1 MIDQRVK
8 EHVIRQVDAV
18 EGARGDYENVVRRGE
33 RRQRTTRGLQAV
45 AAILLAVGLVGVA
58 TQLADRPV
66 ADGIAEPDVELTVN
80 PGERSG
86 ALAEELAERSGPRAV
101 EETASHIGWV
111 ETPQGRFDLVTYV
124 VDDDPNRPADRPT
137 CAEGVFVGV
146 VSDDPRFGFGRCDPS
161 GEIPPLS
168 GGYGLEDDF
177 GREDG
182 FFYILERTPANT
194 EHVIVATS
202 EEKSVRIATRGGYV
216 FVAWPTSWGP
226 PTLLTAHDVDG
237 SQTGSMSYT
246 E

>member
-1 MIDQRVK
+1 MIDQRVR
-8 EHVIRQVDAV
+8 EHVIRQVEAV
-18 EGARGDYENVVRRGE
+18 EGARGDYESVLRRGE
-33 RRQRTTRGLQAV
+33 RRRRTTRGLQAV
-45 AAILLAVGLVGVA
+45 AAVLVVVGLVGVA

-66 ADGIAEPDVELTVN
+66 ADAEPDLELEVN
-80 PGERSG
+80 PGEGPG
-86 ALAEELAERSGPRAV
+86 AFAEELAERSGPRAV
-101 EETASHIGWV
+101 EGTASHIGWV
-111 ETPQGRFDLVTYV
+111 ETPQGRFDLVTYA

-137 CAEGVFVGV
+137 CAGGVFIGA

-202 EEKSVRIATRGGYV
+202 EGKSVRIAASGGYV
-216 FVAWPTSWGP
+216 FAAWPTAWGP
-226 PTLLTAHDVDG
+226 PTSLTAHDADG
-237 SQTGSMSYT
+237 SQTGSMNYT